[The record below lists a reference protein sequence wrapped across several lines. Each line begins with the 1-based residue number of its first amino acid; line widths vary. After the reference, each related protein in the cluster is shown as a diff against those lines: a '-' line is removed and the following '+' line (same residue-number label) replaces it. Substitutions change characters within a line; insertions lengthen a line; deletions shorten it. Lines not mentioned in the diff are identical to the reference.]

1 MKGWVLLGADGFL
14 GQAIARTAHDQGHS
28 LHRITRRKLDLTHPE
43 AVARSFRRLK
53 PKGVLVAAGKNA
65 GIGPNAAAPW
75 DFLRENLMIQTH
87 VLNAAVAS
95 GTHRLILFG
104 TSAVYSGNR
113 PAHREAEIAR
123 GLPPLALR
131 GYGVAKVTAVLQ
143 CWAINR
149 QHGTSYGILT
159 IPNLYG
165 PGMPWVAAQA
175 NAFGGILARIWEARA
190 AGRDTVPLLGNP
202 STRREFLFV
211 EDLARLSMDLARGR
225 RESVFRYFRSAELPH
240 LHAGTGADISL
251 GELARRIAGE
261 LGWKGNFRWQGG
273 NAGASRKLL
282 DSRQIRRL
290 GWKAETGL
298 REGIRRTVAW
308 MEEVHGRN

>member
-1 MKGWVLLGADGFL
+1 M
-14 GQAIARTAHDQGHS
+14 
-28 LHRITRRKLDLTHPE
+28 
-43 AVARSFRRLK
+43 
-53 PKGVLVAAGKNA
+53 AAGKNA
-65 GIGPNAAAPW
+65 GIGPNAAVPW
-75 DFLRENLMIQTH
+75 DFLRENLLIQTH

-149 QHGTSYGILT
+149 QHGTSYGVLT

-165 PGMPWVAAQA
+165 PGMPLADARA
-175 NAFGGILARIWEARA
+175 NAFGGILSRIWKARA
-190 AGRDTVPLLGNP
+190 GGRTTVRLLGNP
-202 STRREFLFV
+202 ATRREFLFV

-225 RESVFRYFRSAELPH
+225 RESVFQYFRSAELPH
-240 LHAGTGADISL
+240 LHAGAGADISL
-251 GELARRIAGE
+251 GELARIMAGE
-261 LGWKGNFRWQGG
+261 LGWKGSFRWQGG
-273 NAGASRKLL
+273 EPGAPRKRL
-282 DSRQIRRL
+282 DISLIRGL
-290 GWKAETGL
+290 GWQPSTSL
-298 REGIRRTVAW
+298 REGIRKTIAW
-308 MEEVHGRN
+308 LEKLYV